1 MPYVIDR
8 IETDKLS
15 VGGLQI
21 QKPKDPREYILSKE
35 NFEEVTYSLDRG
47 EFILNNEYFTFPND
61 TLYVLSSI
69 ETYLKFQEGQVLINP
84 TLIESKKINVSSSVE
99 TFLKFWEATNGNVS
113 YNYNSKT
120 GFQEQFLKL
129 INDPAYFDETNLQNK
144 AELID
149 RILDKGIVEFG
160 EIGEGSKIVY
170 TEILKKTI
178 LTVEQARLRMQ
189 NGNLD
194 NTTLLRELFDIII
207 DKGIVVRTYK
217 TNLIISSVE
226 KYLQFLESE
235 SNNGGG
241 EVPA

>member
-8 IETDKLS
+8 IETNKLS
-15 VGGLQI
+15 VGGLEI
-21 QKPKDPREYILSKE
+21 QKPKDPRDYILSKE

-47 EFILNNEYFTFPND
+47 EFILNNEYFTFPKD
-61 TLYVLSSI
+61 ELYVLASV
-69 ETYLKFQEGQVLINP
+69 ETYLKFNEAQLMINP
-84 TLIESKKINVSSSVE
+84 SVLQNKKVNVNSSIETN
-99 TFLKFWEATNGNVS
+99 LKFLEATIGVD
-113 YNYNSKT
+113 YNHTGET
-120 GFQEQFLKL
+120 GFQKQLLEL
-129 INDPAYFDETNLQNK
+129 INDTSYFDEGVLETKTNFT
-144 AELID
+144 D
-149 RILDKGIVEFG
+149 RIIDKGIVEFG
-160 EIGEGSKIVY
+160 QIGDGSKLVY
-170 TEILKKTI
+170 SEILKKTI

-194 NTTLLRELFDIII
+194 NTTLLRDLFDIII

-235 SNNGGG
+235 NNNGGG